1 MRYDAKTKGEALTL
15 YLGGS
20 SYLKISQTLNEQYG
34 FSTHPSTIM
43 RWADRNLWQD
53 KLMDTKRAVGKVTQ
67 RKAVDTITK
76 HIEALQ
82 LIQTQFLTKAKEGG
96 VSISTNDMINSIR
109 LLMKLEHGDELHKV
123 LAKDLAAEVKSVLV
137 ETKVPKAQC
146 NKILQLLA
154 QRLAIG

>member
-82 LIQTQFLTKAKEGG
+82 LIQTQFLTKVKEGG
-96 VSISTNDMINSIR
+96 VSISTNDMINTIR
-109 LLMKLEHGDELHKV
+109 LLMKLEYGDELHKV
-123 LAKDLAAEVKSVLV
+123 LAKDLAAEVKTVLV
-137 ETKVPKAQC
+137 ETKVPKAQR